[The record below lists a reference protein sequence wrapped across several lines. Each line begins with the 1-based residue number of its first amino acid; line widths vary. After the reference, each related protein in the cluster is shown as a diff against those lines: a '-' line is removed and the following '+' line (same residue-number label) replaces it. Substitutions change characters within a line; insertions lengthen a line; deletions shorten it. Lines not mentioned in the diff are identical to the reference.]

1 MDDFEGAFGQYA
13 LKLTNELFH
22 TMAPSSMS
30 AMERWM
36 RERMLELGRL
46 LLRAWLADQEE
57 RYPAETVPCAC
68 GARAVYERR
77 REGVL
82 HTTLGTVRYQRAYYL
97 CPACHQGQYPLDQ
110 RLGLRPG
117 EMSAELE
124 SLVGMTGAL
133 VPFEKGSQFF
143 ERLTLVGI
151 SPQSMDKATEA
162 MGTEVMAV
170 EAEQIAASQDEGQ
183 LAAEAR
189 AAPEGERLYGTLDA
203 VKVHCREKRDAEDEG
218 WRDLKAGAWFHTE
231 APPPATPE
239 DSWEI
244 QARDISYYCDFGEA
258 SAFGAL
264 LWARGYAR
272 GALRAREVVFIGDG
286 AEWIWNLVAEHYPQ
300 ATQIVDWFHARERLG
315 GVAKAAIRDGAEQ
328 ARWLERVRGLLWEG
342 RVEEVL
348 AALGALPGAEEVG
361 NEVHKAIHYFSAH
374 RARMHYAAF
383 RAQGYQIGSGTI
395 ESACKQLGILRMKVP
410 GATWSTE
417 GARRTAKARAAFLS
431 DQWDEV
437 AARREYLR
445 HAA

>member
-1 MDDFEGAFGQYA
+1 MDDFEQGFGQYV
-13 LKLTNELFH
+13 LKLAHDLFM
-22 TMAPSSMS
+22 TTAPSSMS
-30 AMERWM
+30 TMERRI
-36 RERMLELGRL
+36 REGMLELGRYL
-46 LLRAWLADQEE
+46 LSAWLATQEG

-68 GARAVYERR
+68 GGAAAYERQ

-82 HTTLGTVRYQRAYYL
+82 YTMLGTVRYQRAYYL

-151 SPQSMDKATEA
+151 SPQSVDKATEA
-162 MGTEVMAV
+162 MGEEVMRI
-170 EAEQIAASQDEGQ
+170 EGEQVAASQDEGA

-189 AAPEGERLYGTLDA
+189 AAQEPERLYGTLDA
-203 VKVHCREKRDAEDEG
+203 VKVHCREKRSVDDEG
-218 WRDLKAGAWFHTE
+218 WRDLKAGAWFRTD
-231 APPPATPE
+231 APAPSTPE
-239 DSWEI
+239 DTWEI
-244 QARDISYYCDFGEA
+244 RARDISYYCDVAEA
-258 SAFGAL
+258 STFGAL
-264 LWARGYAR
+264 LWATGYAR
-272 GALRAREVVFIGDG
+272 GVLRARELVFIGDG
-286 AEWIWNLVAEHYPQ
+286 ADWIWNLVAEHYPQ

-315 GVAKAAIRDGAEQ
+315 VVAKAAIRDGAEQ
-328 ARWLERVRGLLWEG
+328 ARWLDQVRGWLWAG
-342 RVEEVL
+342 RVDEVL
-348 AALGALPGAEEVG
+348 AELGALPGAEEVG
-361 NEVHKAIHYFSAH
+361 NEVHKAIHYFSTH
-374 RARMHYAAF
+374 RARMNYAAF
-383 RAQGYQIGSGTI
+383 RARGYQIGSGTI

-437 AARREYLR
+437 AARRERLPR
-445 HAA
+445 AA